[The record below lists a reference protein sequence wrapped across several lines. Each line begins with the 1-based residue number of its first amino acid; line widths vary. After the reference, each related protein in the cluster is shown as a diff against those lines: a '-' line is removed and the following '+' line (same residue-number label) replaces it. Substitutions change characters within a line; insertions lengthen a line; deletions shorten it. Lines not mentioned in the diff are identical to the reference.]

1 MPYHCTRI
9 GNYLNSNKKKK
20 CCFQYAMILIKKK
33 KKKSNSKGCSTTAGL
48 QQTPWGGEKRAAKT
62 FPEIQNL
69 Q

>member
-20 CCFQYAMILIKKK
+20 CGFQYAMILIKK